1 MREEV
6 IVAGYGGQG
15 VLFMGTVLACA
26 AMEEGLEVTFF
37 PCYGAEIRGGTANGG
52 LVISDKKIGSPVVT
66 KPDSMIIMNEQSLD
80 RFFCGIGRKG
90 TAIINS
96 SLIKNVPE
104 KPGIKIVKV
113 PASQF
118 AEVLGDIK
126 VANMILLGAYMK
138 EVGVVSLESAIKSL
152 HVILKGNKKWLIGIN
167 ERALKLGTSD
177 EY

>member
-15 VLFMGTVLACA
+15 ILFMGTVLANA

-52 LVISDKKIGSPVVT
+52 IVISDKKIGSPVVT
-66 KPDSMIIMNEQSLD
+66 RPTSVIIMNEPSYD
-80 RFFCGIGRKG
+80 RFFPCISSGG

-96 SLIKNVPE
+96 SLIKNVSE
-104 KPGIKIVKV
+104 KCAKIVKV
-113 PASQF
+113 PASQL
-118 AEVLGDIK
+118 AEALGDIK
-126 VANMILLGAYMK
+126 VANMILLGAYLK
-138 EVGVVSLESAIKSL
+138 EIGIVPLDSAIKSL
-152 HVILKGNKKWLIGIN
+152 HVILKGKKKGFIGIN
-167 ERALKLGTSD
+167 EKALRLGTSD